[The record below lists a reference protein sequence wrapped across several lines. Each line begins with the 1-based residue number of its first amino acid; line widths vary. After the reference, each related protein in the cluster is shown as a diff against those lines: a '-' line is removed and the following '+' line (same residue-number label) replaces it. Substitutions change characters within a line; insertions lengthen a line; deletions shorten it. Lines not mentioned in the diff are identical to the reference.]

1 MNVLETFDPLLSA
14 ALERYQRFN
23 RPEPRDL
30 ERIFGPVLATICNL
44 AGSDPNRATE
54 LISAW
59 DPAAVTVETIRGAVA
74 QLTAPTMSAMELA
87 RQRTAALLAE
97 VAADAAAHPLTARDR
112 VLLDRKKPLGERS
125 RQSIEDEIYEA
136 NTGKTRD
143 GVALPQVNARHWA
156 ALESHYTALEQ
167 ELEKRD
173 CAIAGVTYSGPPVKH
188 TSGPVGYAM
197 PSR

>member
-1 MNVLETFDPLLSA
+1 MTILEMFDSSLSA
-14 ALERYQRFN
+14 ALLRYQHWKN
-23 RPEPRDL
+23 PEARDL
-30 ERIFGPVLATICNL
+30 QRIFGPVFTDIANV

-59 DPAAVTVETIRGAVA
+59 DPTTITVETVRGAVA

-87 RQRTAALLAE
+87 RRRTAALLAE